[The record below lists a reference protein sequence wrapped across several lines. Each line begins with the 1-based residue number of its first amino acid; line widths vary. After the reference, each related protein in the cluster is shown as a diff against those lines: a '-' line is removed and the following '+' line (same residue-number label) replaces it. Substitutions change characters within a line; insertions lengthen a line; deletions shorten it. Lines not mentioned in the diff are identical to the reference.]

1 MKLLF
6 HILKKNNDLG
16 IDNEIIRYDEIS
28 KKLDE
33 EVKELKEE
41 LYSFS
46 TRKSL
51 EVLKKLISE
60 SFDVIQICILIL
72 WRASKEG
79 KAMGENTLIQDS
91 NIKHK
96 DKLHERQWIIET
108 GIEVNVLE

>member
-6 HILKKNNDLG
+6 HILKKNNELG
-16 IDNEIIRYDEIS
+16 IDNDVISYDEIS

-33 EVKELKEE
+33 EVKELTDEIT
-41 LYSFS
+41 LFR
-46 TRKSL
+46 TRKSI
-51 EVLKKLISE
+51 EVLKNLIAE
-60 SFDVIQICILIL
+60 TFDVIQICILIL

-79 KAMGENTLIQDS
+79 KVMGENTLIQDS